1 MCRSIRQLRRAPDAG
16 PATTGEAEAA
26 ALQYVRKVSGFRAPS
41 ARHEA
46 AFETAVQEIAAI
58 TARLLAE
65 TGTVVA
71 SGPDPWADPVERQAI
86 LATRPAKPSRSRQP
100 ARPTAATDATKAT
113 A

>member
-41 ARHEA
+41 ARHEVAFA
-46 AFETAVQEIAAI
+46 AAVAEIAAI
-58 TARLLAE
+58 TERLLAE
-65 TGTVVA
+65 TGTQVA
-71 SGPDPWADPVERQAI
+71 AGPDPFADPITRKAI
-86 LATRPAKPSRSRQP
+86 LAARPARA
-100 ARPTAATDATKAT
+100 ARPRAAAQAHKEEAS